1 MKWSQ
6 LRSID
11 NKTFYMSC
19 ARKNNCRARI
29 YYNSSSDYYYFTVE
43 DTLSS
48 QAYYSKV
55 NGQLYKSFVTC
66 SQECEKRIDIIVNNR
81 WENRNK
87 IKNRIEKRNVDN
99 GDKIDRG
106 RYHDL

>member
-11 NKTFYMSC
+11 NKIFYMSC

-55 NGQLYKSFVTC
+55 NGQLYKSFVPC

-87 IKNRIEKRNVDN
+87 VKNRTKENNENR
-99 GDKIDRG
+99 
-106 RYHDL
+106 